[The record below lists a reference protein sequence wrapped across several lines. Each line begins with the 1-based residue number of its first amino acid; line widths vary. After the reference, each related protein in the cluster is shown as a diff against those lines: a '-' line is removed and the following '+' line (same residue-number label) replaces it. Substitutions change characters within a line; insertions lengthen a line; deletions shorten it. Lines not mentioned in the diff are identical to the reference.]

1 MVIERKIKMFT
12 NDESLALTNLFSDL
26 LDQGYNE
33 SDISHELD
41 NVMARLV
48 EARAEETANAKKK
61 AAIQDASDLLY
72 RTLDTYLSLTQPD
85 YQQGY
90 ISHFFPETKDLTNYI
105 DTLYTT
111 AAILTRDDFD
121 FSDIFSM
128 LFEKNKTTKS

>member
-1 MVIERKIKMFT
+1 MFT
-12 NDESLALTNLFSDL
+12 NDESLTLTNLFSDL

-85 YQQGY
+85 YQEGY
-90 ISHFFPETKDLTNYI
+90 ISQFFPETKDLTNYI
-105 DTLYTT
+105 DTLY
-111 AAILTRDDFD
+111 AAATILTQDTPDFPS
-121 FSDIFSM
+121 F
-128 LFEKNKTTKS
+128 LNLLLNR

>member
-1 MVIERKIKMFT
+1 MFT

-26 LDQGYNE
+26 LDKGYNE
-33 SDISHELD
+33 FDISDELD
-41 NVMARLV
+41 TIMARLV

-61 AAIQDASDLLY
+61 AAIQDAADLLY

-85 YQQGY
+85 YQKGY

-111 AAILTRDDFD
+111 ATILTKDTSD
-121 FSDIFSM
+121 FSDFLNI
-128 LFEKNKTTKS
+128 LFKR

>member
-1 MVIERKIKMFT
+1 MFT

-33 SDISHELD
+33 FDISDEL
-41 NVMARLV
+41 NTIMARLV

-61 AAIQDASDLLY
+61 AAIKDASDLLY

-111 AAILTRDDFD
+111 ATILTKDSSD
-121 FSDIFSM
+121 FSDFLNI
-128 LFEKNKTTKS
+128 LFKR

>member
-1 MVIERKIKMFT
+1 MFT

-33 SDISHELD
+33 FDISDEL
-41 NVMARLV
+41 NTIMARLV

-61 AAIQDASDLLY
+61 AAIQDAADLLY

-85 YQQGY
+85 YQKGY

-105 DTLYTT
+105 DTLYATT
-111 AAILTRDDFD
+111 TILTQDTPD
-121 FSDIFSM
+121 FSNF
-128 LFEKNKTTKS
+128 LNKLLNM

>member
-1 MVIERKIKMFT
+1 MFT

-26 LDQGYNE
+26 LDKGYNE

-61 AAIQDASDLLY
+61 AAIQEAADLLY
-72 RTLDTYLSLTQPD
+72 RTLDTYLSLTQPN
-85 YQQGY
+85 YQEGY

-105 DTLYTT
+105 DTLYATT
-111 AAILTRDDFD
+111 TILTRDTPD
-121 FSDIFSM
+121 FSNF
-128 LFEKNKTTKS
+128 LNKLLNM

>member
-1 MVIERKIKMFT
+1 MFT

-61 AAIQDASDLLY
+61 AAIQDAADLLY
-72 RTLDTYLSLTQPD
+72 RTLDTYLSLTQPN

-111 AAILTRDDFD
+111 ATILTKDSSD
-121 FSDIFSM
+121 FSDFLNI
-128 LFEKNKTTKS
+128 LFKR

>member
-1 MVIERKIKMFT
+1 MFT
-12 NDESLALTNLFSDL
+12 NDESLVLTNLFSDL

-33 SDISHELD
+33 FDISDEL
-41 NVMARLV
+41 NTIMARLV

-61 AAIQDASDLLY
+61 AAIQDAADLLY

-85 YQQGY
+85 YQEGY

-111 AAILTRDDFD
+111 AAVLTKDSSD
-121 FSDIFSM
+121 FSDFLNI
-128 LFEKNKTTKS
+128 LFKR

>member
-1 MVIERKIKMFT
+1 MFT

-41 NVMARLV
+41 TIMARLAD
-48 EARAEETANAKKK
+48 ARAEETANAKKK

-85 YQQGY
+85 YQKND

-105 DTLYTT
+105 DTLYN
-111 AAILTRDDFD
+111 AATILTRDDFD
-121 FSDIFSM
+121 FPSFLNI
-128 LFEKNKTTKS
+128 LLNR

>member
-1 MVIERKIKMFT
+1 MFT

-26 LDQGYNE
+26 LDKGYNV

-61 AAIQDASDLLY
+61 AAIQDAADLLY
-72 RTLDTYLSLTQPD
+72 RTLDTYLYFTQPN
-85 YQQGY
+85 YQEGY
-90 ISHFFPETKDLTNYI
+90 ISHFFPETKDLTKYI
-105 DTLYTT
+105 DTLY
-111 AAILTRDDFD
+111 AAATILTQDDFD

-128 LFEKNKTTKS
+128 FFEKNKTTKS

>member
-1 MVIERKIKMFT
+1 MFT

-26 LDQGYNE
+26 LDKGYNE

-61 AAIQDASDLLY
+61 VAIQDAADLLY

-85 YQQGY
+85 YQEGD

-105 DTLYTT
+105 DTLYATT
-111 AAILTRDDFD
+111 TILTKDTPD
-121 FSDIFSM
+121 FSNF
-128 LFEKNKTTKS
+128 LNKLLNM

>member
-1 MVIERKIKMFT
+1 MFT

-61 AAIQDASDLLY
+61 AVIQDAADLLY
-72 RTLDTYLSLTQPD
+72 RTLDTYLYLTKPD
-85 YQQGY
+85 YQEGY

-105 DTLYTT
+105 DTLYATT
-111 AAILTRDDFD
+111 TILTRDTPDYSNF
-121 FSDIFSM
+121 
-128 LFEKNKTTKS
+128 LNKLLNM

>member
-1 MVIERKIKMFT
+1 MFT

-48 EARAEETANAKKK
+48 EARAEEAANAKKK
-61 AAIQDASDLLY
+61 AVIQDAADLLY
-72 RTLDTYLSLTQPD
+72 RTLDTYLSLTRSD
-85 YQQGY
+85 YQEGY

-105 DTLYTT
+105 DTLY
-111 AAILTRDDFD
+111 AAATILTKDTPDFPT
-121 FSDIFSM
+121 F
-128 LFEKNKTTKS
+128 LNLLLNR

>member
-1 MVIERKIKMFT
+1 MFT

-61 AAIQDASDLLY
+61 AAIQDAADLLY

-85 YQQGY
+85 YQEGY

-105 DTLYTT
+105 DTLY
-111 AAILTRDDFD
+111 AAATILTKDTPDFPS
-121 FSDIFSM
+121 F
-128 LFEKNKTTKS
+128 LNLLLNR

>member
-1 MVIERKIKMFT
+1 MFT
-12 NDESLALTNLFSDL
+12 KDKSLTLTNLFSDL

-61 AAIQDASDLLY
+61 AAIQDAADLLY

-105 DTLYTT
+105 DTLYATT
-111 AAILTRDDFD
+111 TILTRDTPD
-121 FSDIFSM
+121 FSNF
-128 LFEKNKTTKS
+128 LNKLLNM

>member
-1 MVIERKIKMFT
+1 MFT

-33 SDISHELD
+33 FDISDEL
-41 NVMARLV
+41 NTIMAQLV
-48 EARAEETANAKKK
+48 EAREEEKTNAKKK

-85 YQQGY
+85 YQEGY

-105 DTLYTT
+105 DTLY
-111 AAILTRDDFD
+111 AAATLLTRDDFD
-121 FSDIFSM
+121 FFRNFFDI
-128 LFEKNKTTKS
+128 LRKE

>member
-1 MVIERKIKMFT
+1 MFT

-33 SDISHELD
+33 FDISDELD

-61 AAIQDASDLLY
+61 AAIQDAADLLY
-72 RTLDTYLSLTQPD
+72 RTLDTYLYLTQPN
-85 YQQGY
+85 YQEGY

-128 LFEKNKTTKS
+128 FFEKNKTTKS

>member
-1 MVIERKIKMFT
+1 MFT

-33 SDISHELD
+33 FDISDEL
-41 NVMARLV
+41 NTIMARLV

-61 AAIQDASDLLY
+61 AAIQDAADLLY

-85 YQQGY
+85 YQEGY

-111 AAILTRDDFD
+111 AAVLTKESSD
-121 FSDIFSM
+121 FSNFLNI
-128 LFEKNKTTKS
+128 LFKR

>member
-1 MVIERKIKMFT
+1 MFT

-48 EARAEETANAKKK
+48 DARAEETANAKKK
-61 AAIQDASDLLY
+61 AAIQDASDILY
-72 RTLDTYLSLTQPD
+72 RTLDTYLSLTQPN
-85 YQQGY
+85 YQEGY

-105 DTLYTT
+105 DTLY
-111 AAILTRDDFD
+111 AAATILTQDTPDFPS
-121 FSDIFSM
+121 F
-128 LFEKNKTTKS
+128 LNLLLNR

>member
-1 MVIERKIKMFT
+1 MFT
-12 NDESLALTNLFSDL
+12 NDESLTLTNLFSDL

-33 SDISHELD
+33 FDISDEL
-41 NVMARLV
+41 NTIMARLV

-61 AAIQDASDLLY
+61 AAIQDAADLLY

-85 YQQGY
+85 YQEGY

-111 AAILTRDDFD
+111 ATILTKDSSD
-121 FSDIFSM
+121 FSDFLNI
-128 LFEKNKTTKS
+128 LFKR

>member
-1 MVIERKIKMFT
+1 MFT

-48 EARAEETANAKKK
+48 EARAKETANAKKK
-61 AAIQDASDLLY
+61 AAIQDAADLLY

-85 YQQGY
+85 YQKDD

-105 DTLYTT
+105 DTLY
-111 AAILTRDDFD
+111 AAATILTQDTPDFPS
-121 FSDIFSM
+121 FIN
-128 LFEKNKTTKS
+128 LLLNR

>member
-1 MVIERKIKMFT
+1 MFT
-12 NDESLALTNLFSDL
+12 NDESLVLTNLFSDL

-61 AAIQDASDLLY
+61 AVIQEAADLLY
-72 RTLDTYLSLTQPD
+72 RTLDTYLYLTQPN
-85 YQQGY
+85 YQEGY

-105 DTLYTT
+105 DTLY
-111 AAILTRDDFD
+111 AAATILTKDTPDFPS
-121 FSDIFSM
+121 F
-128 LFEKNKTTKS
+128 LNLLLNR